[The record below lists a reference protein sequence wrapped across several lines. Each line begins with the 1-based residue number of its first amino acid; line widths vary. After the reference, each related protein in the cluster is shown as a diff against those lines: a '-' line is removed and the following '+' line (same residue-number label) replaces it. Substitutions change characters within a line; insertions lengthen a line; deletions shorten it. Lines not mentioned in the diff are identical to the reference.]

1 MYHVHFI
8 LLADLAVNCQFYMS
22 LVVWNP
28 ARDRRDGIFY
38 QVSVF
43 HWDSDFNIQLW
54 QFLTWQGH
62 FSLQAISY
70 TSHICCVDIVIFLKE
85 SDTESDLGALAIAD
99 E

>member
-1 MYHVHFI
+1 
-8 LLADLAVNCQFYMS
+8 MS

-28 ARDRRDGIFY
+28 ARDRRDELFY
-38 QVSVF
+38 QVTLF

-54 QFLTWQGH
+54 QFLTWQDH

-70 TSHICCVDIVIFLKE
+70 TSHICCVDIVIFLTA
-85 SDTESDLGALAIAD
+85 SDTDSDFGAQAIAD